1 MKKVLLISIAL
12 FAFILTSNAQV
23 SFGPK
28 VGLNLANVYGD
39 NMDDAEMKIGAQ
51 VGVAVDFAFSDAIS
65 LQTGLLFPQKGFKE
79 SEGDFTSTF
88 NINYLDIPVHAV
100 YGLDLGGNK
109 LQFFVGPYV
118 GVGLTGKAKLEMGD
132 MEEEIDFQF
141 VNDVTDADEDKYP
154 VKRFDVGLDFG
165 AGFMVSNFQIQAQY
179 GLGMAN
185 LMPKYD
191 GEDPEDKMSNGVINL
206 SVTYFFGK

>member
-28 VGLNLANVYGD
+28 VGLNVANVYGD
-39 NMDDAEMKIGAQ
+39 DVDDTEMKIGAQ
-51 VGVAVDFAFSDAIS
+51 VGVAADFAFTDAIS
-65 LQTGLLFPQKGFKE
+65 LQTGLLFSQKGFKE
-79 SEGDFTSTF
+79 SDGDYTMTV
-88 NINYLDIPVHAV
+88 NVNYLDIPVHAV

-118 GVGLTGKAKLEMGD
+118 GVGLTGKAKFEMGD
-132 MEEEIDFQF
+132 MEEEADIQF
-141 VNDVTDADEDKYP
+141 VNDGIDADDDKLP
-154 VKRFDVGLDFG
+154 LKRLDVGLDIG

-179 GLGMAN
+179 GLGLAN
-185 LMPKYD
+185 LEPKWD
-191 GEDPEDKMSNGVINL
+191 GTEPENKISNGVINL